1 MSESQKCKN
10 GKNPALPKGGAGVL
24 LILRSSVNVSA
35 DDISAITILWMPV
48 ISAAITY
55 SVDASDICGD
65 NYSVTVG
72 DICCGNYSVNVCDI
86 CCGNYSVNASNM

>member
-1 MSESQKCKN
+1 MNLKSVRM
-10 GKNPALPKGGAGVL
+10 GRTL
-24 LILRSSVNVSA
+24 LCRKAERGSSYT
-35 DDISAITILWMPV
+35 AIIRGDN
-48 ISAAITY
+48 Y